1 MRYVWR
7 GGRFVDPRTNEP
19 MHIPE
24 GRGVASPH
32 LMRDIPE
39 YRSPIDGKLIT
50 SRSQRR
56 EDLRASNSIEGEPPK
71 HKVFRK
77 KSYADANRA
86 EHDPNYRRRTPAPLE
101 LPD

>member
-24 GRGVASPH
+24 GPVALPQ

-56 EDLRASNSIEGEPPK
+56 EDLRASNSIEGDPPK

-86 EHDPNYRRRTPAPLE
+86 EHDPNYRRREHIPLV

>member
-7 GGRFVDPRTNEP
+7 GGHFVDPRTDEP
-19 MHIPE
+19 MHIPD
-24 GRGVASPH
+24 GPVAAPQ

-39 YRSPIDGKLIT
+39 YRSPIDGALIT

-56 EDLRASNSIEGEPPK
+56 EDLRANGCIEVEPPK
-71 HKVFRK
+71 ERVFRSK
-77 KSYADANRA
+77 RFADANRA
-86 EHDPNYRRRTPAPLE
+86 EMDPNHRRRAPVPLE

>member
-7 GGRFVDPRTNEP
+7 GGRFVDPATNEP
-19 MHIPE
+19 MYIPE
-24 GRGVASPH
+24 GPVASPQ

-56 EDLRASNSIEGEPPK
+56 EDLRANGCVEVDPPK
-71 HKVFRK
+71 DRVFRRK
-77 KSYADANRA
+77 RYADANRA
-86 EHDPNYRRRTPAPLE
+86 EHDPNYRRRTTVPLE

>member
-7 GGRFVDPRTNEP
+7 GGRFVDPVTGEP
-19 MHIPE
+19 MHVPD
-24 GRGVASPH
+24 GPPAAPR

-56 EDLRASNSIEGEPPK
+56 EDLRANDCIEGEPPR
-71 HKVFRK
+71 HKVFRSK
-77 KSYADANRA
+77 RFADANRA
-86 EHDPNYRRRTPAPLE
+86 EHDPNYRRRTPVPLE